1 MRRLLCACLWLLVG
15 LLVPARSARSE
26 LKPEQVGV
34 IASARGR
41 ESADLARHYMQA
53 RGIPAENLLVL
64 DVSNNAVV
72 PRQFWE
78 TKLRPAVRKW
88 LQSEGRQGRI
98 RCLVTLWDIPLK
110 IGPVDAKS
118 SRGIA
123 VAEGLQASRADLQRR
138 LRVVL
143 GEFNSLLD
151 PNARPL
157 EPFPEGA
164 DAAMLGKALNDPF
177 QKALKNVRELAA
189 KSPGT
194 PAVKRAEAQLDRDYT
209 LALGVAGSLQLLDQQ
224 LQQNAA
230 PKTLLLQDLE
240 RKRAEL
246 AGLALAVQALQQLP
260 ESPERD
266 ELIIA
271 QRILMEGLLGA
282 YNWVSQQAELWK
294 KNETTASFDSEL
306 SLVLWADHPLLRW
319 IPNPLNHTQ
328 GLAGRALP
336 PTLIVSRLDGPS
348 VEIAKRLVNDA
359 LAVEKEGLTGKIYI
373 DARGIKASTGPGSY
387 GDYDQSLRE
396 LAKLLREKS
405 ALPVTFDDQQEL
417 FQKGDCPEAALYCG
431 WYSLGKYVP
440 AFEWK
445 RGAVG
450 YHIASSEAVT
460 LRDPKSE
467 VWCKRMLDEGVAV
480 TLGPTFEPYLVAF
493 PRPAEFFPLLM
504 TGKLCLGEVFA
515 LTNPLQSWAITLVGD
530 PLYNPFRAKPALQV
544 EDLPAPLQLLIPAD
558 P

>member
-1 MRRLLCACLWLLVG
+1 MSRLICACLWLTWLALFVS
-15 LLVPARSARSE
+15 PTAQAE
-26 LKPEQVGV
+26 LQPGEVGV

-41 ESADLARHYMQA
+41 ESTELAKHYMQA

-64 DVSNNAVV
+64 DVANTTAVS
-72 PRQFWE
+72 RQIWE

-88 LQSEGRQGRI
+88 LQSDGRERRI
-98 RCLVTLWDIPLK
+98 RCFVTLWDVPLR
-110 IGPVDAKS
+110 IGAIEAKS

-123 VAEGLQASRADLQRR
+123 VGDGLQVARAELLRR
-138 LRVVL
+138 LRKVV
-143 GEFNSLLD
+143 ESFNSLLD
-151 PNARPL
+151 PDAPPL
-157 EPFPEGA
+157 DPFPEGA
-164 DAAMLGKALNDPF
+164 DAAALGKTLDAPF
-177 QKALKNVRELAA
+177 QKALKKVRELAA
-189 KSPGT
+189 RSPGSMEL
-194 PAVKRAEAQLDRDYT
+194 KRAEARLDRDYT
-209 LALGVAGSLQLLDQQ
+209 LALGVAGSLQILDQK
-224 LQQNAA
+224 LQQKVA
-230 PKTLLLQDLE
+230 PEGLLRQDID

-246 AGLALAVQALQQLP
+246 AGLALAVQTLQMLP

-266 ELIIA
+266 EIIIT
-271 QRILMEGLLGA
+271 QRIRMDGLLGA
-282 YNWVSQQAELWK
+282 YNWIAQHGDLWK
-294 KNETTASFDSEL
+294 KNETAASFDSEL

-328 GLAGRALP
+328 GLAGKTLP

-348 VEIAKRLVNDA
+348 LDIAKRLVNDA
-359 LAVEKEGLTGKIYI
+359 VAVEKEGLTGKIYI
-373 DARGIKASTGPGSY
+373 DARGIKHNTGPASY
-387 GDYDQSLRE
+387 GDYDQSLRD
-396 LAKLLREKS
+396 LATLLREKS
-405 ALPVTFDDQQEL
+405 ALPVTFDDRQEL
-417 FQKGDCPEAALYCG
+417 FQPGNCPDAALYCG
-431 WYSLGKYVP
+431 WYSLAKYIP

-467 VWCKRMLDEGVAV
+467 VWCKRMLDEGIAV

-530 PLYNPFRAKPALQV
+530 PLYNPFRNKPALQV
-544 EDLPAPLQLLIPAD
+544 EDLPAPLQLLIPSD

>member
-1 MRRLLCACLWLLVG
+1 MSRLFCACVWLIWLA
-15 LLVPARSARSE
+15 LAAPPSAQAE
-26 LKPEQVGV
+26 LKPNEVGV

-53 RGIPAENLLVL
+53 RGIPPENLLVL
-64 DVSNNAVV
+64 EVSNNAVV
-72 PRQFWE
+72 TRQIWE
-78 TKLRPAVRKW
+78 SKLRPAVRKW
-88 LQSEGRQGRI
+88 LLSEGREGRI

-123 VAEGLQASRADLQRR
+123 VGEGLQAARLDLQRR
-138 LRVVL
+138 LRRVL
-143 GEFNSLLD
+143 HGFNTLLD
-151 PNARPL
+151 SNAAPL
-157 EPFPEGA
+157 EPFREGA
-164 DAAMLGKALNDPF
+164 DAAVLSKALDVPF
-177 QKALKNVRELAA
+177 QKALKKVRELAA
-189 KSPGT
+189 QSPGT
-194 PAVKRAEAQLDRDYT
+194 LAVKRAETQLDRDYT
-209 LALGVAGSLQLLDQQ
+209 LALGLAGSLQVLEQQRQQKGAPEALLRQEID
-224 LQQNAA
+224 
-230 PKTLLLQDLE
+230 

-260 ESPERD
+260 ETPERD
-266 ELIIA
+266 EMIIS

-282 YNWVSQQAELWK
+282 YNWVSQQSELWK

-348 VEIAKRLVNDA
+348 VDIAKRLVNDA
-359 LAVEKEGLTGKIYI
+359 VAVEKEGLTGKIYI
-373 DARGIKASTGPGSY
+373 DARGIKTNTGPGSY
-387 GDYDQSLRE
+387 GDYDQSLRD
-396 LAKLLREKS
+396 LATLLREKS
-405 ALPVTFDDQQEL
+405 ALPVTFNDEQEL
-417 FQKGDCPEAALYCG
+417 FQPGECPDAALYCG
-431 WYSLGKYVP
+431 WYSLRKYVP
-440 AFEWK
+440 AFVWK
-445 RGAVG
+445 RGSVG
-450 YHIASSEAVT
+450 YHIASNEAIT
-460 LRDPKSE
+460 LSDPKSE
-467 VWCKRMLDEGVAV
+467 VWCKRMLDDGIAV

-530 PLYNPFRAKPALQV
+530 PLYNPFRNKPALQV
-544 EDLPAPLQLLIPAD
+544 DDLPAPLQLLIPAD